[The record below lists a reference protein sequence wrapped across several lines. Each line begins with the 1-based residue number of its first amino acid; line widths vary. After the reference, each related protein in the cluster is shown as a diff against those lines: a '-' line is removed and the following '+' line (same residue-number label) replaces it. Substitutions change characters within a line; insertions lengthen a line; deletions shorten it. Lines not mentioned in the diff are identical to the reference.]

1 MLLNAKKPWPHNAWY
16 QAAWAHEVG
25 DKPLART
32 ILKEP
37 VVLFR
42 DAGGKARA
50 LEDRCCHRATPL
62 RLGEVVPEG
71 LQCGYHGMVFDGAG
85 KCVKIPG
92 QDSIPP
98 QAKVRSY
105 PIVERQEFVWIWMG
119 DPALTDESKLI
130 DYPWNDDHK
139 NWPHLHGMNYV
150 KCNYMLLMDNLM
162 DLTHIPH
169 IHKTSI
175 GGGSV
180 QEQVNARMDV
190 KRTDSGVHYTRW
202 MFGIIPPPT
211 YVKAAGFAPGVRVDR
226 WQEFEYIAPGSV
238 VQWTGALEA
247 GRGAERDRSQKGGF
261 SLRLYHG
268 ATPETEESC
277 FYFWT
282 PANGYKPDEA
292 AATELLFKEIASVF
306 LEDVAV
312 LEAQQARMA
321 QTPDRALVD
330 IKHDIARL
338 PARRA
343 LERLIREE
351 TELATAK

>member
-1 MLLNAKKPWPHNAWY
+1 
-16 QAAWAHEVG
+16 
-25 DKPLART
+25 
-32 ILKEP
+32 
-37 VVLFR
+37 
-42 DAGGKARA
+42 
-50 LEDRCCHRATPL
+50 
-62 RLGEVVPEG
+62 
-71 LQCGYHGMVFDGAG
+71 
-85 KCVKIPG
+85 
-92 QDSIPP
+92 
-98 QAKVRSY
+98 
-105 PIVERQEFVWIWMG
+105 
-119 DPALTDESKLI
+119 
-130 DYPWNDDHK
+130 
-139 NWPHLHGMNYV
+139 
-150 KCNYMLLMDNLM
+150 
-162 DLTHIPH
+162 
-169 IHKTSI
+169 
-175 GGGSV
+175 
-180 QEQVNARMDV
+180 
-190 KRTDSGVHYTRW
+190 
-202 MFGIIPPPT
+202 
-211 YVKAAGFAPGVRVDR
+211 
-226 WQEFEYIAPGSV
+226 V

-247 GRGAERDRSQKGGF
+247 GRGAEQNRSQKGGF

-282 PANGYKPDEA
+282 PANGYKPDDP